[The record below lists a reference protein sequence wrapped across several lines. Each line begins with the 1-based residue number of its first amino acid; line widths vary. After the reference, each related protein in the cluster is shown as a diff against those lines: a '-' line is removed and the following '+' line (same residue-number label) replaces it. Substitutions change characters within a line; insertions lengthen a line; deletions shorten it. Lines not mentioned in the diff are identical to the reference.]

1 MGAPATLAVTGG
13 RLITLDPAFPAA
25 DTLLIR
31 HDRIAQVGDSR
42 VLRQELGAVGEVIDL
57 RGRTCLPGFID
68 PHVHFIATGMAHF
81 LVDLTAARTLPE
93 AMALLNQAAASAAP
107 GAWIMA
113 QGLAA
118 GLLEGADS
126 RLPDRRE
133 LDAVAADRP
142 IFVGERTGH
151 ASASNSKALA
161 ILAIPESMGGVQRE
175 PSGEP
180 TGVLIAEAN
189 RLASDRADMRFAEQ
203 IGYERII
210 EAAGREAVGAGLTTV
225 HALDGALPADDPG
238 VMAILRRDLA
248 AAPRIL
254 VYYQTRQVEAALD
267 LGLPRIGGC
276 SACALDG
283 AFTPRTARLLE
294 RYPDEARGRGSSYFP
309 DGELLDFFRQAH
321 HAGLQICVHCVG
333 DGAVEQA
340 LTAFEAVLAD
350 RPRPNHRHRI
360 EHAELI
366 TPAQIQRAKRL
377 EVAFSIQPAFNHFWR
392 HDQFYPP
399 VIGIDRA
406 ARVDPI
412 QTLVESGLLV
422 GAGSDSPVT
431 PLRALLGVHS
441 AVNHSNPAE
450 RVDPLTALRLFTLN
464 NAQLGFEEKEK
475 GSLTPGKL
483 ADLVVLGADPLQVGP
498 SEIKDIPVE
507 LTIVGGQVVYSGD

>member
-1 MGAPATLAVTGG
+1 MGAPATLALTGG
-13 RLITLDPAFPAA
+13 RLITLDPAFPVA
-25 DTLLIR
+25 DTLLVQE
-31 HDRIAQVGDSR
+31 DRIARVGDSR
-42 VLRQELGAVGEVIDL
+42 ALRQELGAAGEVIDL
-57 RGRTCLPGFID
+57 KGRTCLPGFID

-81 LVDLTAARTLPE
+81 LVDLTPVRTLPD
-93 AMALLNQAAASAAP
+93 ALARLRQAADGTRP
-107 GAWIMA
+107 GEWIMA
-113 QGLAA
+113 QGLTA
-118 GLLEGADS
+118 GLLEGAER
-126 RLPDRRE
+126 RLPDRLE
-133 LDAVAADRP
+133 LDAVAVDRP

-151 ASASNSKALA
+151 VSAANSRALES
-161 ILAIPESMGGVQRE
+161 LAIPESTDGLLRDIGGV
-175 PSGEP
+175 P
-180 TGVLIAEAN
+180 TGILIAEAN
-189 RLASDRADMRFAEQ
+189 RLASDRADQRFAEQ

-210 EAAGREAVGAGLTTV
+210 ETACREAVEAGLTTV

-238 VMAILRRDLA
+238 VKGLLSRSSD
-248 AAPRIL
+248 AAPHIL

-294 RYPDEARGRGSSYFP
+294 PYPDEAGGRGSSYFT
-309 DGELLDFFRQAH
+309 DAELLDFFRQAH
-321 HAGLQICVHCVG
+321 QSGLQICAHCVG

-350 RPRPNHRHRI
+350 RPRPDHRHRI

-366 TPAQIQRAKRL
+366 TPSQIQRAKRL

-399 VIGIDRA
+399 VIGMDRA

-412 QTLVESGLLV
+412 RTLVEAGLLV

-431 PLRALLGVHS
+431 RLRPLLGVHS

-464 NAQLGFEEKEK
+464 GARLGFEEQDK
-475 GSLTPGKL
+475 GSLSTGKL
-483 ADLVVLGADPLQVGP
+483 ADLVVLGDDPLRVDVN
-498 SEIKDIPVE
+498 EIKDIPVE
-507 LTIVGGQVVYSGD
+507 LTVVSGQVVFSAH

>member
-1 MGAPATLAVTGG
+1 
-13 RLITLDPAFPAA
+13 
-25 DTLLIR
+25 
-31 HDRIAQVGDSR
+31 
-42 VLRQELGAVGEVIDL
+42 
-57 RGRTCLPGFID
+57 
-68 PHVHFIATGMAHF
+68 
-81 LVDLTAARTLPE
+81 
-93 AMALLNQAAASAAP
+93 
-107 GAWIMA
+107 
-113 QGLAA
+113 
-118 GLLEGADS
+118 
-126 RLPDRRE
+126 
-133 LDAVAADRP
+133 
-142 IFVGERTGH
+142 
-151 ASASNSKALA
+151 
-161 ILAIPESMGGVQRE
+161 
-175 PSGEP
+175 
-180 TGVLIAEAN
+180 
-189 RLASDRADMRFAEQ
+189 MRFAEQ
-203 IGYERII
+203 IGYEPII
-210 EAAGREAVGAGLTTV
+210 EAACRAAIEAGLTTV

-238 VMAILRRDLA
+238 VLAILRRDPA
-248 AAPRIL
+248 AAPHIL

-294 RYPDEARGRGSSYFP
+294 PYPNEAGGRGSSYFP
-309 DGELLDFFRQAH
+309 DSELLDFFRQAH
-321 HAGLQICVHCVG
+321 RSGLQICVHCVG

-483 ADLVVLGADPLQVGP
+483 ADLVVLGADPLQIGP